1 MDSQDQASG
10 AVSAVIKVMRR
21 LTRVIQVIPFAYL
34 LFYAAYML
42 LGSFASDGVMCVADS
57 VMLVS
62 PVATGGMMAASKL
75 LKLCRWHK
83 IAVLIPTT
91 SQIEGYIDSF
101 VITFTQEEVFFINLS
116 LGILAA
122 SFFILACR
130 HFIHGR

>member
-1 MDSQDQASG
+1 
-10 AVSAVIKVMRR
+10 MRR
-21 LTRVIQVIPFAYL
+21 LTRIIQVVPFAYL
-34 LFYAAYML
+34 IFYAVYLL
-42 LGSFASDGVMCVADS
+42 LGSFVPDEAMCLADS

-75 LKLCRWHK
+75 LKLCRWHR
-83 IAVLIPTT
+83 IAVLIPTS

-101 VITFTQEEVFFINLS
+101 VITFTQEEIFFINLS